1 MDPSFAF
8 LLPRKDPILPWNFIG
23 QPGGVGNKKTK
34 YLWKPEAVVSFLFRK
49 RLPVTASQVLFSI
62 SSTASQA
69 YKTTTKKTKGQLA
82 EGNDLPKDKISFQ
95 PAVLAFGCSFF
106 SL

>member
-1 MDPSFAF
+1 MCWRFDEKF
-8 LLPRKDPILPWNFIG
+8 LRPAHHWI
-23 QPGGVGNKKTK
+23 
-34 YLWKPEAVVSFLFRK
+34 
-49 RLPVTASQVLFSI
+49 SI
-62 SSTASQA
+62 SVFITTGQA